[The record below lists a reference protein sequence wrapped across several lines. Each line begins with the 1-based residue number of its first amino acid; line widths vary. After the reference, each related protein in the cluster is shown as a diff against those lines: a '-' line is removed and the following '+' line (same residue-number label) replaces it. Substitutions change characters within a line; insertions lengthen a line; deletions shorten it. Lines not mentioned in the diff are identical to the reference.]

1 MRRRRERLLLAF
13 SISAF
18 LGVAALFASLLWYLW
33 RESVRSEEQL
43 VGGLAATLGER
54 AEGMLRDTRDLLMQ
68 FEGLPQDRC
77 STGHLQALQ
86 QAAMSRPHIRAIGF
100 WRANERLCGVG
111 FLQAQALRPPRADR
125 IYDSG
130 VIAWWPSAQTA
141 VGGVQLFLMRF
152 GDHDVAFDPRGLIDV
167 GPLQNRQAGLWVEGL
182 PLVRFPSEAELPVP
196 DSVTV
201 GLTLDRT
208 RGVAVSRF
216 SRGGEFA
223 IEIVAIE
230 PLESFWGRHARSLA
244 IGSGIGLV
252 LLGLFVYALLRY
264 TRHRLSMATQ
274 LRQALRRGRI
284 HARYQPVV
292 DLQSGKC
299 VGAEA
304 LARWYHERGELIPPD
319 EFIPLAER
327 EGMMPEV
334 TLAILNRPLRELRQL
349 LLAHPRLSIN
359 LNVSPED
366 LRAEHFVEGLAGAIA
381 ASGLP
386 EQSIKLEITERAL
399 VNTDLARAIIHKLRS
414 RGHEVAVDDFGT
426 GFSSLSYLSTFELDW
441 LKIDKSFVDAIGT
454 GAATSHVIVHV
465 IEMARSLGLRTVA
478 EGVETEEQVQWL
490 REHGVDLGQGFYFS
504 APLTAEAFAEYVGL
518 KGAP

>member
-1 MRRRRERLLLAF
+1 MRRQRERFLLFF
-13 SISAF
+13 SITAF

-33 RESVRSEEQL
+33 RESVRSEEQV

-54 AEGMLRDTRDLLMQ
+54 AEGMIKDTRDLLMQ
-68 FEGLPQDRC
+68 FEALPQERC

-86 QAAMSRPHIRAIGF
+86 QAAMSRPHIRAIGY
-100 WRANERLCGVG
+100 WRAADRLCGVG
-111 FLQAQALRPPRADR
+111 FLQAQALRPTRADK

-130 VIAWWPSAQTA
+130 VIAWWPGAQTT

-152 GDHDVAFDPRGLIDV
+152 GDHDVALDPRGLIDV
-167 GPLQNRQAGLWVEGL
+167 GPLQDRQAGLWVEGL
-182 PLVRFPSEAELPVP
+182 PLVRFPNDATLPSP
-196 DSVTV
+196 GMLPV
-201 GLTLDRT
+201 GLTLDRD

-230 PLESFWGRHARSLA
+230 PLESFWGRYARYLA
-244 IGSGIGLV
+244 IGSGLGLV
-252 LLGLFVYALLRY
+252 LLGVFVYALLRY

-274 LRQALRRGRI
+274 LRKALRRGRI

-292 DLQSGKC
+292 DLRTDKC
-299 VGAEA
+299 VGAEI
-304 LARWYHERGELIPPD
+304 LARWHHDRGEVISPD

-327 EGMMPEV
+327 EGMMPAV
-334 TLAILNRPLRELRQL
+334 TMSILGRPLRELKQL
-349 LLAHPRLSIN
+349 LRAHPELSLN

-366 LRAEHFVEGLAGAIA
+366 LRAEQFVEGLAQAIA
-381 ASGLP
+381 ESGLP
-386 EQSIKLEITERAL
+386 ERSIKLEITERAL
-399 VNTDLARAIIHKLRS
+399 VNTDLARSIIRKLRA

-426 GFSSLSYLSTFELDW
+426 GFSSLSYLSSFELDW

-478 EGVETEEQVQWL
+478 EGVETAEQVQWL
-490 REHGVDLGQGFYFS
+490 TEHGVDLGQGFYFS
-504 APLTAEAFAEYVGL
+504 PPLTAEAFAEYVSL
-518 KGAP
+518 KGSP